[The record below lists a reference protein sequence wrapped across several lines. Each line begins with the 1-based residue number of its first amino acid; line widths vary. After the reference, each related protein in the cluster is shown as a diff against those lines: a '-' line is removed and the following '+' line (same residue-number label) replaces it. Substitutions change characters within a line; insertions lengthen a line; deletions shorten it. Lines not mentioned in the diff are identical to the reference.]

1 MSMGKL
7 CDTSKETDMKVTG
20 FNHFALKPDDYE
32 SSLAFFRDILG
43 FKHIETI
50 DTAEFS
56 STNLAIPGGC
66 VVELVSRHE
75 KEKQATIKTESICT
89 TLHSMWMTSKHL
101 KATLRKS
108 GVEIVL
114 PCTNL
119 EEFNTKVVQ
128 CRDPNGII
136 MAFRKDL
143 R

>member
-1 MSMGKL
+1 MGKL

-20 FNHFALKPDDYE
+20 FNHFAIETDDYE

-75 KEKQATIKTESICT
+75 KEKQATIKPESNVHHIAFNVDDVEA
-89 TLHSMWMTSKHL
+89 SE
-101 KATLRKS
+101 ATLRKS